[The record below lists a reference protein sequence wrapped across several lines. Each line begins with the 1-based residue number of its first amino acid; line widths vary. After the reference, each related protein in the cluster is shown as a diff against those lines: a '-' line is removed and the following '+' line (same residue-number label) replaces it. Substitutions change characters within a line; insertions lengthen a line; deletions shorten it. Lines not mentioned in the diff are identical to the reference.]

1 MRLMHLGDLHFGKMV
16 NGFLMIEDQEF
27 VLEQIKQYIQT
38 YRPDAVMLAGDIYD
52 RSVPPARAVALYNQ
66 FLKDLLIE
74 LKTPVL
80 AIAGNH
86 DGAELIDF
94 GHELFEAAQYYVAGN
109 FTKIIK
115 KVRLQDDAGP
125 VNFYLLPFADYAVV
139 REALNHPEI
148 KSLNDAMK
156 AIMEANPI
164 DSTERNV
171 LITHA
176 FVVGGE
182 APEQSE
188 SEKKLVVGGK
198 ESVDATLL
206 EHFDYVALGHLHRT
220 QRVNSDKIR
229 YSGSLLKYSFSEE
242 HYHKSMTMIDLDAE
256 GEISIE
262 LLPLKPRR
270 DMRTITG
277 KLDELLTLEDEGQE
291 DYLRVILTDEGELL
305 EPMAKLRQVYPNV
318 MLLELDRRF
327 SEFKG
332 SQLSA
337 SARQTKST
345 EELFADFYEHHRGES
360 LHEAGKQVIEQTIK
374 VMKGEC

>member
-38 YRPDAVMLAGDIYD
+38 YRPDAMMLAGDIYD

-318 MLLELDRRF
+318 MLLELERRF

>member
-16 NGFLMIEDQEF
+16 NGFSMIEDQEF

-242 HYHKSMTMIDLDAE
+242 YYHKSMTMIDLDAE

-318 MLLELDRRF
+318 MLLELERRF

>member
-16 NGFLMIEDQEF
+16 NGFSMIEDQEF

-66 FLKDLLIE
+66 FLKDLLID

-318 MLLELDRRF
+318 MLLELERRF

>member
-1 MRLMHLGDLHFGKMV
+1 MV

-188 SEKKLVVGGK
+188 SEK
-198 ESVDATLL
+198 
-206 EHFDYVALGHLHRT
+206 
-220 QRVNSDKIR
+220 N
-229 YSGSLLKYSFSEE
+229 
-242 HYHKSMTMIDLDAE
+242 
-256 GEISIE
+256 
-262 LLPLKPRR
+262 
-270 DMRTITG
+270 
-277 KLDELLTLEDEGQE
+277 
-291 DYLRVILTDEGELL
+291 
-305 EPMAKLRQVYPNV
+305 
-318 MLLELDRRF
+318 
-327 SEFKG
+327 
-332 SQLSA
+332 
-337 SARQTKST
+337 
-345 EELFADFYEHHRGES
+345 
-360 LHEAGKQVIEQTIK
+360 
-374 VMKGEC
+374 

>member
-318 MLLELDRRF
+318 MLLELERRF

-337 SARQTKST
+337 SARQTRST

>member
-318 MLLELDRRF
+318 MLLELERRF

>member
-1 MRLMHLGDLHFGKMV
+1 
-16 NGFLMIEDQEF
+16 
-27 VLEQIKQYIQT
+27 
-38 YRPDAVMLAGDIYD
+38 
-52 RSVPPARAVALYNQ
+52 LYNQ

-156 AIMEANPI
+156 AIMEVNPI

-206 EHFDYVALGHLHRT
+206 EHFNYVALGHLHRT

-318 MLLELDRRF
+318 MLLELERRF

>member
-16 NGFLMIEDQEF
+16 NGFLMIEDREF

-109 FTKIIK
+109 FTKTIK

-156 AIMEANPI
+156 AIMEVNPI

-318 MLLELDRRF
+318 MLLELERRF